1 MTLGSFMTLAFAI
14 ATVAGNIFI
23 FGVLIL
29 FVLRKNVFPRISA
42 FLIDNALLFAFGLAA
57 LSMVGSLTYSE
68 VVGYP
73 ACILCWIQ
81 RAFMYPLVPIL
92 GVTAWVKKRAVIW
105 SALVLSI
112 LGGLVALY
120 QWVMDMLALYSS
132 GTVKLTCPYVAGLPS
147 CDRIYTLE
155 FGYVTIAMLSLNAFI
170 LIIIACI
177 AVLRRNGNI
186 VD

>member
-1 MTLGSFMTLAFAI
+1 MELGAFMTLAFAL
-14 ATVAGNIFI
+14 ATLVGNAFI
-23 FGVLIL
+23 LVVLIL
-29 FVLRKNVFPRISA
+29 ALFKKEILPRVTA

-57 LSMVGSLTYSE
+57 TSMVGSLAYSE

-92 GVTAWVKKRAVIW
+92 GITAWVKKRAVIW
-105 SALVLSI
+105 LALAFSI
-112 LGGLVALY
+112 LGGSVALY
-120 QWVMDMLALYSS
+120 QWIKDMIALYAPNF
-132 GTVKLTCPYVAGLPS
+132 VKLGCPYVAGLPS

-155 FGYVTIAMLSLNAFI
+155 FGYITIAMLSLNAFL
-170 LIIIACI
+170 LIIIACV
-177 AVLRRNGNI
+177 AALRRNESI